1 MDTEARETTTPAADG
16 VATETI
22 PAPQSA
28 ELEALKGEL
37 ADAKTKA
44 AEYLDGWQRAR
55 AEFANYKRRQEA
67 EMGQLRFLSTSDLIR
82 RLLPVLDNFDRAAK
96 TLPDALRHMTWIEG
110 MLLIQR
116 KFQLV
121 LDGEGVKI
129 LDVKPNDAFDPN
141 LHEAISNDDADGI
154 ESGHVIEEL
163 QRGYKHGDRI
173 IRPALVRVAR

>member
-1 MDTEARETTTPAADG
+1 
-16 VATETI
+16 
-22 PAPQSA
+22 
-28 ELEALKGEL
+28 
-37 ADAKTKA
+37 
-44 AEYLDGWQRAR
+44 
-55 AEFANYKRRQEA
+55 
-67 EMGQLRFLSTSDLIR
+67 
-82 RLLPVLDNFDRAAK
+82 
-96 TLPDALRHMTWIEG
+96 